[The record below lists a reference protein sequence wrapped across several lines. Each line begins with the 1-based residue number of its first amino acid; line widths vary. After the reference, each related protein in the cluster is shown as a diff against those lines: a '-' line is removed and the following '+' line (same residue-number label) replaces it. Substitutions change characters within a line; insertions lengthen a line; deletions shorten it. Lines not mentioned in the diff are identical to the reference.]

1 MHWIVGRVYVAICTR
16 WIIAKARFET
26 GGAVGAAWKL
36 KAF

>member
-1 MHWIVGRVYVAICTR
+1 MHWIVERVYVVICTG

-26 GGAVGAAWKL
+26 GGAVGAAGKL